1 MYMTKKKMCY
11 IMYMTKK
18 KMCYIMYV
26 TKKIFTIIELIIV
39 LAIIGT
45 LTALSVTY
53 YLDSQQLSKMRTF
66 EANINEIVETLN
78 TYKGNKVLL
87 GIQPA
92 TYPQTLNDS
101 DFKAL
106 FAQEPINPYT
116 GKSMLSSTPADSGIQ
131 YQSDG
136 SSYSLCVT
144 QRDIEDVNKNN
155 NYDEPL
161 PVSVAQICGP
171 LVITI
176 TEENGVITITED
188 TQTDFLNGELNSV
201 TATDGSLVLNQRAML
216 KFDGINDHVHIPRI
230 KNVKYRSH
238 FTIEMLIRIDSITT
252 TQTLFTISRTQ
263 AEQRNQAVFSLVPS
277 DGGVKLNFWDYS
289 KPGKGKGKTYGF
301 LPSSVSDTVLSPGQI
316 YHVAFVKDVKKG
328 TFYVNGEPAGSVKA
342 KKNIHYDSNDV
353 YLGFDNAE
361 NNYYYKGYIDEV
373 RIWNKA
379 RTKNEL
385 KNNINNELKGNE
397 SGLTAYWKLDENS
410 GTTIYDSTPNHSNG
424 TIYGAQW
431 VSNGYQLFGTRTS
444 PIYNIAS
451 IGAVASS
458 TISWTAVTPID
469 TSVTVE
475 TRISLDGGNT
485 WSEWQQCTN
494 GGAVPGLPVGTDLSN
509 ARIQIQ
515 QTLSTSNADVT
526 PQLDKVVIQITP
538 SE

>member
-1 MYMTKKKMCY
+1 
-11 IMYMTKK
+11 MTKK

-45 LTALSVTY
+45 LTALPVTY

-216 KFDGINDHVHIPRI
+216 KFDGIDDHVHIPRI

-301 LPSSVSDTVLSPGQI
+301 PQDFVSDTVLSPGQI
-316 YHVAFVKDVKKG
+316 YHVAFVKNVGRGCAPVCG
-328 TFYVNGEPAGSVKA
+328 TFYVNGEPAGSMKGA
-342 KKNIHYDSNDV
+342 KNIHYDSNDV
-353 YLGFDNAE
+353 YLGYDNAK

-379 RTKNEL
+379 RTQDEL
-385 KNNINNELKGNE
+385 RKNINNELKGNE

>member
-1 MYMTKKKMCY
+1 
-11 IMYMTKK
+11 
-18 KMCYIMYV
+18 MCYIMYV

-216 KFDGINDHVHIPRI
+216 KFDGIDDYVRI
-230 KNVKYRSH
+230 RQINNVKYRSH

-263 AEQRNQAVFSLVPS
+263 ADQRNQAVFSLVPS

-301 LPSSVSDTVLSPGQI
+301 LPDSVSDTVLLPGQI
-316 YHVAFVKDVKKG
+316 YHVAFVKNVKKG
-328 TFYVNGEPAGSVKA
+328 TFYVNGEPAGFMEA
-342 KKNIHYDSNDV
+342 DKNIHYDSNDV
-353 YLGFDNAE
+353 FLGYDNAE
-361 NNYYYKGYIDEV
+361 NNYYYKGYIGEV
-373 RIWNKA
+373 RIWDTA
-379 RTKNEL
+379 RTKDEL
-385 KNNINNELKGNE
+385 KDNIDNEFEGDELRKAE
-397 SGLTAYWKLDENS
+397 KSGLAAYWKLNERT
-410 GTTIYDSTPNHSNG
+410 GTTAYDSTDNNSDG
-424 TIYGAQW
+424 TIYGGAQW
-431 VSNGYQLFGTRTS
+431 TSTYPSSGIRRSPMYSIESTSTVVSS
-444 PIYNIAS
+444 KIA
-451 IGAVASS
+451 
-458 TISWTAVTPID
+458 WTANTPVG